1 MRDLSVEGLTNQIA
15 GKVRIFPRTFDT
27 RCVLLRVIFGSCDF
41 LICFGSLAVDFSTT
55 SGMESTPKIP
65 WSRKRKLQAKMER
78 LRKAKLAK
86 SDSSTSPD
94 APPEPT
100 TPETPGESSETPLPG
115 TSGTSGVHEPD
126 VSAESLDDVP
136 VTAQLSE
143 DDSSESDEDSVNFS
157 NDDARQLYQEWLK
170 EQPKHNIKMM
180 AVMFMDSLIDR
191 FNMTTRG
198 AANEVGLVLKFVP
211 GVRISTPTRVTSLNQ
226 GRENTPDSS
235 FWMMK
240 VCGTRQQSG

>member
-1 MRDLSVEGLTNQIA
+1 
-15 GKVRIFPRTFDT
+15 
-27 RCVLLRVIFGSCDF
+27 
-41 LICFGSLAVDFSTT
+41 
-55 SGMESTPKIP
+55 MESTPKTP

-86 SDSSTSPD
+86 SDSSTSPSTAD

-126 VSAESLDDVP
+126 VSAESLDEFLHVP

-170 EQPKHNIKMM
+170 EQPKHNIKT
-180 AVMFMDSLIDR
+180 ACYIPPQ
-191 FNMTTRG
+191 
-198 AANEVGLVLKFVP
+198 VP
-211 GVRISTPTRVTSLNQ
+211 LRT
-226 GRENTPDSS
+226 
-235 FWMMK
+235 
-240 VCGTRQQSG
+240 